1 MENNINARI
10 RSSVTHKMVI
20 CFVVKQERFEGVF
33 GAEMVGDSVSLVIGP
48 TVNRRIGITSY
59 VDNSIGVNFT
69 KILNGSLEES
79 KFLYVLGFFA
89 GSW

>member
-1 MENNINARI
+1 MTHFTPDPFYP
-10 RSSVTHKMVI
+10 SS
-20 CFVVKQERFEGVF
+20 
-33 GAEMVGDSVSLVIGP
+33 P
-48 TVNRRIGITSY
+48 Y